1 MKRFTKQNPR
11 VNPMQKVSYNVP
23 MHWVE
28 RMEIKTFGTG
38 ANTYIYGDLVDKMG
52 KYEDLGEPEEI
63 ARKLGVR
70 PDWVK

>member
-1 MKRFTKQNPR
+1 MKRFTRQNSR
-11 VNPMQKVSYNVP
+11 INPTQKVSYNVP

-63 ARKLGVR
+63 ARRLGVR
-70 PDWVK
+70 PDWLK